1 MAKDW
6 KTAQIKEKEFWENV
20 YLKKNKDE
28 IYKKTSSEGWK
39 DFAEEILIRNNLYKE
54 FLNDKTILDLGS
66 GPAGLA
72 KGIHEMIKLKEIK
85 NCKLIAV
92 DPLMDFYKKD
102 IGILK
107 EDENLK
113 LLSNKGEKIDLDDN
127 SVDLI
132 LSTNVLDHCDNPDG
146 LISEVFRILKPDGI
160 FFPSVHLVYNYLKL
174 LSPFIK
180 YLDTNHPH
188 HFTKSSLS
196 KKLKCHF
203 YEVKIIN
210 TYTIKYDQRNFTFK
224 NIFKSKNFFRSLKR
238 FLSNYVLYTC
248 YFKCKN
254 IN

>member
-6 KTAQIKEKEFWENV
+6 KTAQIKEKEFWQNI
-20 YLKKNKDE
+20 YLNKTKDE

-39 DFAEEILIRNNLYKE
+39 DFAEEILIRNNLDKT

-72 KGIHEMIKLKEIK
+72 KGIHEMIKLDEIK
-85 NCKLIAV
+85 NCKLIAI
-92 DPLMDFYKKD
+92 DPLMDFYRKD

-107 EDENLK
+107 EDENLT
-113 LLSNKGEKIDLDDN
+113 LLSNKGEKIDLDSN

-132 LSTNVLDHCDNPDG
+132 LSTNVLDHCDDPDG
-146 LISEVFRILKPDGI
+146 LISEVFRILKPDGM
-160 FFPSVHLVYNYLKL
+160 FFPSVHLVYDYLKL

-180 YLDTNHPH
+180 YFDTNHPH
-188 HFTKSSLS
+188 HFTKSLLS
-196 KKLKCHF
+196 KKLKNCF
-203 YEVKIIN
+203 NEVKIIN
-210 TYTIKYDQRNFTFK
+210 RYTIKYDQSNFTFK

-248 YFKCKN
+248 YFKCKKN
-254 IN
+254 T